1 MIISRRALPPA
12 YAVALPLFITALL
25 ASVGAPPAGA
35 QEPPDSIVA
44 IDSVV
49 VTITRGPIRVG
60 RFPYAVSVLRGREL
74 RLGNSGFS
82 LEEAVQAL
90 PGVQIQNR
98 YNYSV
103 GEKISIRGFGARSQF
118 GVRGVKILVDGIP
131 ATLADGQGTLDHLDV
146 GSLGRVEVLRG
157 PSSALYGNGA
167 GGVLSFETRRP
178 PAVGIRQEA
187 RAVAGRNG
195 LFRFQSTTS
204 GTVGGTG
211 YFVSVSTLNYDGF
224 RTHPNTP
231 GALYGLTDRV
241 TFNAQVSSSVGT
253 GTLKVTANYFD
264 LSAENPGQLPQSFLD
279 EGNLEAWGSNVAQ
292 NTRKDVRQG
301 QLAASWTGS
310 IGSINSQLVGWGLFR
325 ELDNP
330 IPPRVI
336 DLDRTAWGAR
346 ALFYTDAA
354 ERPGEVQWLGG
365 FEADFQRDDR
375 LNFDNDGGERGALTL
390 DQFETVRAIGV
401 FIQTRARLSERLSVV
416 GALRY
421 DRLRFAVDDAL
432 IANGNPDDSG
442 HRIMSALSP
451 SIALHVR
458 LSESFS
464 VYGNVGTAI
473 TSPTTTE
480 LVNRP
485 SGQGGFNPDLD
496 PVRSITFEVGA
507 RGVAGDR
514 VAYEVAAFYT
524 ALNDELIAFED
535 PVQEGRT
542 FFRNAGS
549 SRYAGFEAALRTTLG
564 GGVSGRVAYTYVA
577 AKFDEFRVDGDVFD
591 DNSIPGLAPHR
602 LDGLL
607 HIARNFWYGEI
618 RGDYVDRVPVDN
630 GNSAFAD
637 SYGLIDVRTGLDR
650 FSVGRLVISPFGG
663 VTNLFDTKYSAS
675 VSVNAFVIRR
685 SGTIIAGGRFF
696 EPGPGRAFYIGL
708 GLAY

>member
-1 MIISRRALPPA
+1 MIISQRALPSA
-12 YAVALPLFITALL
+12 YAVALPLIALTTL
-25 ASVGAPPAGA
+25 FASIATPAAG
-35 QEPPDSIVA
+35 QEPPGVIVA
-44 IDSVV
+44 IDSVTV
-49 VTITRGPIRVG
+49 SITRGPTRVG
-60 RFPYAVSVLRGREL
+60 SSPYAVSVLSGREL
-74 RLGNSGFS
+74 QLGNSGFS
-82 LEEAVQAL
+82 LEEALQAL

-131 ATLADGQGTLDHLDV
+131 ATLADGQGTLDHLDI

-167 GGVLSFETRRP
+167 GGVLSFETRTP
-178 PAVGIRQEA
+178 PTVGIRQEV
-187 RAVAGRNG
+187 RAVAGDNG

-204 GTVGGTG
+204 GTVGRTG
-211 YFVSVSTLNYDGF
+211 YLVSVSTLDYDGF
-224 RTHPNTP
+224 RAHPTTP

-241 TFNAQVSSSVGT
+241 TINTQLSSTLGT

-264 LSAENPGQLPQSFLD
+264 LSSENPGQLPQDFLD
-279 EGNLEAWGSNVAQ
+279 EGNLQAWGFNVAQ

-301 QLAASWTGS
+301 QLGASWTGFL
-310 IGSINSQLVGWGLFR
+310 GSINSQLAGWGLFR

-346 ALFYTDAA
+346 ALFFTDAT
-354 ERPGEVQWLGG
+354 ERPGDVQWLGG

-375 LNFDNDGGERGALTL
+375 RNFDNDGGNRGELTL
-390 DQFETVRAIGV
+390 DQFETVRAVGV
-401 FIQTRARLSERLSVV
+401 FLQARGRLTQRLSVV
-416 GALRY
+416 VALRY
-421 DRLRFAVDDAL
+421 DRFRFAVDDAL
-432 IANGNPDDSG
+432 TTNGNPDDSG
-442 HRIMSALSP
+442 DRIMSALSP
-451 SIALHVR
+451 SVGLLLQLA
-458 LSESFS
+458 ESFS
-464 VYGNVGTAI
+464 VYGNLGTAI
-473 TSPTTTE
+473 TTPTTTE
-480 LVNRP
+480 LVNQP
-485 SGQGGFNPDLD
+485 NGQGGFNPELD

-507 RGVAGDR
+507 RGAASDR
-514 VAYEVAAFYT
+514 FGYEVAAFYT
-524 ALNDELIAFED
+524 ALDDELIAFED

-549 SRYAGFEAALRTTLG
+549 SRYAGFEAALRTTFT

-577 AKFDEFRVDGDVFD
+577 AEFDEFRVDEDVFD
-591 DNSIPGLAPHR
+591 NNRIPGLAPHR

-607 HIARNFWYGEI
+607 RITRNSWYGEI

-637 SYGLIDVRTGLDR
+637 SYGLIDLRTGLDR

-663 VTNLFDTKYSAS
+663 VTNLFDTDYSAS
-675 VSVNAFVIRR
+675 VSVNAF
-685 SGTIIAGGRFF
+685 GGRFF

-708 GLAY
+708 GAAY

>member
-1 MIISRRALPPA
+1 MIISQRTLPSA
-12 YAVALPLFITALL
+12 YAVALPLMTITTLL
-25 ASVGAPPAGA
+25 ASVGAPPAAA
-35 QEPPDSIVA
+35 QEPPGSIVA
-44 IDSVV
+44 IDSVTV
-49 VTITRGPIRVG
+49 NITRGPTRVG
-60 RFPYAVSVLRGREL
+60 RSPYAISVLSGREL
-74 RLGNSGFS
+74 QLGNSGFS

-167 GGVLSFETRRP
+167 GGVLSFETRP
-178 PAVGIRQEA
+178 PPTVGIRQEA
-187 RAVAGRNG
+187 RAVAGENG

-204 GTVGGTG
+204 GTAGGTG
-211 YFVSVSTLNYDGF
+211 YLVSVSTLDYDGF
-224 RTHPNTP
+224 RTHPNIP

-241 TFNAQVSSSVGT
+241 TINAQVSSSVGT

-264 LSAENPGQLPQSFLD
+264 LSSENPGQLPQSFLD
-279 EGNLEAWGSNVAQ
+279 EGNLQAWGFNVAQ

-301 QLAASWTGS
+301 QLGASWTGS
-310 IGSINSQLVGWGLFR
+310 IGSINGQLVGWGLFR

-330 IPPRVI
+330 IPPRVV

-346 ALFYTDAA
+346 ALFFTDAA

-365 FEADFQRDDR
+365 FDADFQRDDR

-401 FIQTRARLSERLSVV
+401 FLQTRGRLTERLSVV

-421 DRLRFAVDDAL
+421 DRFRFAVDDAL

-442 HRIMSALSP
+442 DRIMSALSP
-451 SIALHVR
+451 SLGLHVR

-464 VYGNVGTAI
+464 VYGNLGTAI
-473 TSPTTTE
+473 TTPTTTE

-485 SGQGGFNPDLD
+485 SGQGGFNPELD

-514 VAYEVAAFYT
+514 VGYEVAAFYT
-524 ALNDELIAFED
+524 ALDDELIAFED

-549 SRYAGFEAALRTTLG
+549 SRYAGFEAALRTTLA

-577 AKFDEFRVDGDVFD
+577 AEFDEFRVDGDVFD
-591 DNSIPGLAPHR
+591 DNRIPGLAPHR
-602 LDGLL
+602 LDALL
-607 HIARNFWYGEI
+607 RISRNSWYGEI

-637 SYGLIDVRTGLDR
+637 SYGLIDLRTGLDR
-650 FSVGRLVISPFGG
+650 FSVGRLAISPFGG
-663 VTNLFDTKYSAS
+663 VTNLFDTEYSAS
-675 VSVNAFVIRR
+675 VSVNAF
-685 SGTIIAGGRFF
+685 GGRFF

-708 GLAY
+708 GAAY